1 MVLAHTLSKKQKN
14 TLSPKLVELFNECMN
29 QGIFP
34 ESLKIARIFP
44 LHKGGSKCEPTNYRP
59 ISLLPQFGKLFEK
72 IIKKRLIVFLEQ
84 NNIISNHQFGFR
96 EAHSTELAITNIQN
110 TLLKN
115 LDNND
120 ITCTV
125 FLDLAK
131 AFDSVDHE
139 ILLKKL
145 EKYGIRGL
153 PLKLLES
160 YLINRKH
167 LTKYD
172 GIESDLKIINI
183 GVPQGSILGP
193 LLFLL
198 FINDLPSIT
207 NFNVKLF
214 ADDTFL
220 SIHDKDIK
228 LLQKNANIEMKKVS
242 KWFMANKLTLNVS
255 KSKFMIIKRSN
266 TKSNTDFSLKYNGKR
281 MERCTSYKYL
291 GVHLDEKLNF
301 KNHVKYLCEKL
312 SKMCGLFAKLRH
324 CCELDLL
331 KTVYH
336 ALVESHLQYC
346 NTIWGNNEK
355 TLEPL
360 IKLQDKILRIMCF
373 LPNHTSNME
382 SVYKRLDLLDIK
394 KLNKLTT
401 AKFMYK
407 FKNKKLPKIFDNFF
421 RTTATDQ
428 RYSLRNRVNQDFS
441 CEWGRTIYGMK
452 RLQYEGVQLWNGIA
466 PGIRNLTNIKDF
478 SKKYKL
484 FLLQ

>member
-1 MVLAHTLSKKQKN
+1 
-14 TLSPKLVELFNECMN
+14 
-29 QGIFP
+29 
-34 ESLKIARIFP
+34 
-44 LHKGGSKCEPTNYRP
+44 
-59 ISLLPQFGKLFEK
+59 
-72 IIKKRLIVFLEQ
+72 
-84 NNIISNHQFGFR
+84 
-96 EAHSTELAITNIQN
+96 
-110 TLLKN
+110 
-115 LDNND
+115 
-120 ITCTV
+120 
-125 FLDLAK
+125 
-131 AFDSVDHE
+131 
-139 ILLKKL
+139 
-145 EKYGIRGL
+145 
-153 PLKLLES
+153 
-160 YLINRKH
+160 
-167 LTKYD
+167 
-172 GIESDLKIINI
+172 
-183 GVPQGSILGP
+183 
-193 LLFLL
+193 
-198 FINDLPSIT
+198 
-207 NFNVKLF
+207 
-214 ADDTFL
+214 
-220 SIHDKDIK
+220 
-228 LLQKNANIEMKKVS
+228 
-242 KWFMANKLTLNVS
+242 
-255 KSKFMIIKRSN
+255 
-266 TKSNTDFSLKYNGKR
+266 
-281 MERCTSYKYL
+281 
-291 GVHLDEKLNF
+291 
-301 KNHVKYLCEKL
+301 
-312 SKMCGLFAKLRH
+312 MCGFFAKLRY

-360 IKLQDKILRIMCF
+360 IKLQDKILRITCF

-466 PGIRNLTNIKDF
+466 PIIRNLTNIKDF